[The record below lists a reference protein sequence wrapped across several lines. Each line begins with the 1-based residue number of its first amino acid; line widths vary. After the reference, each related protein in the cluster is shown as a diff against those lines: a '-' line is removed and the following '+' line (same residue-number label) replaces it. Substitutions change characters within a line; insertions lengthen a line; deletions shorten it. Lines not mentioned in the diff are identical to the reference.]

1 MARLLKLKLSG
12 MNTQVEHDA
21 IRSTK
26 QFALDVETAA
36 CEALF
41 YTVAVSCIG
50 LTGEWS
56 PGEKSFPSTHV
67 RVLSVISNMRKQAKL
82 HKIEGFAP

>member
-1 MARLLKLKLSG
+1 MAGSVLVTRLLKLKLSG

-50 LTGEWS
+50 LTGDKVAGREVVS
-56 PGEKSFPSTHV
+56 EYSCPSTQRNLQH
-67 RVLSVISNMRKQAKL
+67 A
-82 HKIEGFAP
+82 